1 MSSTFMGLETA
12 RRGMMAQQSALYT
25 TGQNVSNAST
35 PGYSRQRVNFVQT
48 EAYPSI
54 GMNREQIP
62 GQMGTGVKAG
72 SIQRVRE
79 GFLDVQFRGENN
91 KLGYWQSQA
100 DSLGKMESIMNEPS
114 DSGLA
119 NTMDQFWQSLQ
130 DLSVDATNSGARS
143 VVRQRGE
150 AVADTFNYLSNSL
163 SSIQKDQKSQINV
176 TVKEANSVLNQLNKI
191 NEQIGGVEPN
201 GYLPNDLYDE
211 RDRLIDQLSSL
222 VNVKVDYVKTGG
234 NPDPKVEG
242 KAVIKLVDDN
252 GSELGT
258 LLSDSNYRELKVN
271 YDGISG
277 TVKTIKLGDPGET
290 DETKDTSLDF
300 SQMNSSGK
308 LKGLIESYGYEKKDE
323 TDPTKTIAAG
333 TYNDM
338 LGELDRLAFTFA
350 NEFNKVHEDGFS
362 PNEISNKTSEKIDFF
377 SDSGNV
383 TISQPGFAS
392 RIQISKDIKDSLDN
406 IATAE
411 GGIDPLTNLPR
422 DPANATLGDATNV
435 SALANVINEKL
446 NYKTNEKSDFR
457 NYYQNVIGAMG
468 VMSQEATRLTQNSTS
483 LQQAVDEKRQS
494 VSSVSLDEEMTNMIQ
509 FQQAYNASARMITM
523 QDELLDKIINGMGT
537 GGR

>member
-79 GFLDVQFRGENN
+79 GFLDAQYRGENN
-91 KLGYWQSQA
+91 KLGYWQSRA
-100 DSLGKMESIMNEPS
+100 DSLGKMESVMNEPS

-130 DLSVDATNSGARS
+130 DLQVDPTNSGARS

-163 SSIQKDQKSQINV
+163 TSIQKDQKSQINV
-176 TVKEANSVLNQLNKI
+176 TAKEANSVIYQLSKV
-191 NEQIGGVEPN
+191 NEQIGGVEPH

-222 VNVKVDYVKTGG
+222 VNIKVDYVKTGG
-234 NPDPKVEG
+234 NSDPQAEG
-242 KAVIKLVDDN
+242 QAVIKLVDDN

-258 LLSDSNYRELKVN
+258 LLNNSSYKELKIN
-271 YDGISG
+271 YDGIG
-277 TVKTIKLGDPGET
+277 NTVKTIKLGDPGET
-290 DETKDTSLDF
+290 DETKDTSIDF

-308 LKGLIESYGYEKKDE
+308 LKALIESYGYEKKDD
-323 TDPTKTIAAG
+323 TDPTKTVAAG
-333 TYNDM
+333 TYTDM
-338 LGELDRLAFTFA
+338 LAELDRLAFTFA
-350 NEFNKVHEDGFS
+350 TEFNKVHAAGFS
-362 PNEISNKTSEKIDFF
+362 PNEIKGAQETPPKAAEDIPFF
-377 SDSGNV
+377 AVKANTDS
-383 TISQPGFAS
+383 TDPTGFAS
-392 RIQISKDIKDSLDN
+392 RIQLAQPIKDSLDN
-406 IATAE
+406 IATA
-411 GGIDPLTNLPR
+411 GGT
-422 DPANATLGDATNV
+422 DPAKATLGDASNV
-435 SALANVINEKL
+435 TALANVINTQY
-446 NYKTNEKSDFR
+446 NYQSDEKSDFR

-468 VMSQEATRLTQNSTS
+468 VTSQEATRLTQNSTS

-509 FQQAYNASARMITM
+509 FQHAYNASARMITM
-523 QDELLDKIINGMGT
+523 QDEMLDKIINGMGT